1 MGENDDNDRTTRD
14 NDHNNDH
21 NDDHND
27 DGEDSQD
34 GPTQHPPPLL
44 QATARG
50 GEGGCK
56 RQ

>member
-1 MGENDDNDRTTRD
+1 MGENDDHDGTTGD
-14 NDHNNDH
+14 NDH

-44 QATARG
+44 
-50 GEGGCK
+50 
-56 RQ
+56 